1 MGGDCLNFGCVP
13 SKALISSARLI
24 QQIRESE
31 KWGLD
36 RQEPRFVFERVFER
50 MRARRAQIAPND
62 SQERFESLGVDVF
75 RGQAKFRSANEVEVD
90 GAILRAKNFV
100 IAAGSRAAIPKVE
113 GIESVPYFTNET
125 IFDELNLKPASMIV
139 LGGGPIGCELGQTFG
154 RLGVQVTI
162 MQRGSRLLPKEDRDV
177 SEFLEKRLKDE
188 NVSVMTNSEVRSV
201 ARADSKIDIRVAQRT
216 SGEAARETNIVAD
229 ALLICIGRRPN
240 IDKLGLDS
248 IGVDADQRG

>member
-1 MGGDCLNFGCVP
+1 MSFSEGTAR
-13 SKALISSARLI
+13 SSSARVSHLRTSSCRTSSGVFI
-24 QQIRESE
+24 NDPAVFIRGIGEATNY
-31 KWGLD
+31 
-36 RQEPRFVFERVFER
+36 VF
-50 MRARRAQIAPND
+50 AL
-62 SQERFESLGVDVF
+62 FESLGVDVF

-162 MQRGSRLLPKEDRDV
+162 MQRGSRRVVPCIPLRSTGSNGSLRLSLGCQRTNLRDCPRVQPCRSCSNGLAADV
-177 SEFLEKRLKDE
+177 SLNFEC
-188 NVSVMTNSEVRSV
+188 
-201 ARADSKIDIRVAQRT
+201 
-216 SGEAARETNIVAD
+216 D
-229 ALLICIGRRPN
+229 ALTLAQAA
-240 IDKLGLDS
+240 S
-248 IGVDADQRG
+248 